1 MAKVRPLRS
10 PERARRVIW
19 VTLTKPEE
27 DNVCVVVCGMASE
40 TENSIPACP
49 PLPETAGERT
59 VYRKLSKGREVN
71 GDGCEHTAGDK
82 RLQCRT
88 ETGPVEGAPESLKY
102 GKYNVTG
109 PTGPMANGECN
120 GVGKKVAVAVAS
132 PVSVTLEEILKTF
145 NAPISEDQAW
155 ALIYQASRMYKAR
168 LEEPGSRLRDLRL
181 PLHPHQLHVQKDGSC
196 IVTARTEFP
205 ED

>member
-1 MAKVRPLRS
+1 
-10 PERARRVIW
+10 
-19 VTLTKPEE
+19 
-27 DNVCVVVCGMASE
+27 MASE

-49 PLPETAGERT
+49 PLPEAASERT
-59 VYRKLSKGREVN
+59 VYRKISKGREVN
-71 GDGCEHTAGDK
+71 GDGSERTVAADK
-82 RLQCRT
+82 RLKCRT
-88 ETGPVEGAPESLKY
+88 EMGPVESATEGLKY

-120 GVGKKVAVAVAS
+120 GVGKVAV
-132 PVSVTLEEILKTF
+132 PVPVPISVTLEEILKTF

-181 PLHPHQLHVQKDGSC
+181 PLHPHQLQVQKDGSC
-196 IVTARTEFP
+196 LVTARSGKCLWTIN
-205 ED
+205 